1 MRRRLSA
8 RFLILNDTGQVL
20 LFRFVHKRGPL
31 AGLDFWATPGGGV
44 EDGETLE
51 QAAIREL
58 FEETGIRRASVGKE
72 VARREVVMQLPDGE
86 HAVSDEWYYVV
97 SLGAETLSWKSWTDF
112 EREVMVE
119 HRWWS
124 RDDLRQTQA
133 TVWPETLAEMLEQ
146 ADRQLPAGG
155 VGRFTSA

>member
-8 RFLILNDTGQVL
+8 RFLILNEAGELL

-31 AGLDFWATPGGGV
+31 AGQDFWATPGGGV

-51 QAAIREL
+51 QAAVREL
-58 FEETGIRRASVGKE
+58 AEETGLRRDSLGKE
-72 VARREVVMQLPDGE
+72 ITRREVVMQLPDGE
-86 HAVSDEWYYVV
+86 HAISDERYFAVCV
-97 SLGAETLSWKSWTDF
+97 GADTLTWDNWTDF

-124 RDDLRQTQA
+124 REELLRTEA
-133 TVWPETLAEMLEQ
+133 IVWPENLVEMLD
-146 ADRQLPAGG
+146 AAHL
-155 VGRFTSA
+155 

>member
-8 RFLILNDTGQVL
+8 RFLILNEAGQVL

-44 EDGETLE
+44 EEGETLE

-58 FEETGIRRASVGKE
+58 FEETGLRRESVGDV
-72 VARREVVMQLPDGE
+72 VARREVILQLPDGE
-86 HAVSDEWYYVV
+86 EAVSDEWYYLVH
-97 SLGAETLSWKSWTDF
+97 LGADAPSWESWTDF
-112 EREVMVE
+112 EREVMID

-124 RDDLRQTQA
+124 RQDLLETKA
-133 TVWPETLAEMLEQ
+133 TVWPESLAEMLD
-146 ADRQLPAGG
+146 AA
-155 VGRFTSA
+155 TA

>member
-8 RFLILNDTGQVL
+8 RFLILNDAGQVL

-31 AGLDFWATPGGGV
+31 AGQDFWATPGGGV
-44 EDGETLE
+44 EEGETLE

-58 FEETGIRRASVGKE
+58 AEETGLRRDDLGMEIAH
-72 VARREVVMQLPDGE
+72 REVVLQLPDGE
-86 HAVSDEWYYVV
+86 HAISDERYFVV
-97 SLGAETLSWKSWTDF
+97 RVVADVLSWESWTDF

-124 RDDLRQTQA
+124 RQELRQTEA
-133 TVWPETLAEMLEQ
+133 TVWPENLAEMLD
-146 ADRQLPAGG
+146 AA
-155 VGRFTSA
+155 TA